1 MKARG
6 RDAHHG
12 APPAAFPMPGAT
24 SPTAANADGEL
35 VLHRWP
41 ARWGLP
47 SLSPE
52 CVAVETYLRLAGLK
66 FSSEA
71 CATPYVSPSGLLPA
85 LDQCADVVGVDGA
98 TAADGADGAD
108 AYDDAGGA
116 ACKAD
121 GSLAM
126 AQITT
131 HLRAKVADLDSNAAV
146 SESDR
151 ATLVAF
157 LALAESRLA
166 TATTYYTWIDRD
178 RFRAHT
184 REAYGAAFPAPMS
197 YILPWLWRR
206 GVMRRHRSSGGSFSE
221 GGEEGVTRGVRDAY
235 AALERRLMDSGGPF
249 FFGKTPTS
257 LDALVFAHLSYHAR
271 APVGDALRVELK
283 KHPGLVTY
291 VEEMRRVPLT
301 LVPIRPRPRGG
312 TRILKDFLSRR
323 SFLSAA
329 RLDAFQL
336 LRLTPFNSTQSRLST
351 STDAPPNAEPR
362 RLISR
367 RLFPSEDGSSL
378 GEGGDAAH
386 ALDSSAWIE
395 PPTASKR
402 DRARGW
408 WGSGGG
414 KEEKLTAKEI
424 AFRRRSRYSGAF
436 SSITLVPIRA
446 RSRGER
452 RSLRTFARAR
462 FSPPPLAAFNPDT
475 HRRLST
481 PSDAFEL
488 HPDVASYGT
497 TLVSV
502 FRRRRGVVVS
512 VPRRGRDVRDERR
525 RRRRRRGGGR

>member
-1 MKARG
+1 
-6 RDAHHG
+6 
-12 APPAAFPMPGAT
+12 MPGAT
-24 SPTAANADGEL
+24 PPTAANADGEL

-126 AQITT
+126 ARITT

-221 GGEEGVTRGVRDAY
+221 GGEEGVTRG
-235 AALERRLMDSGGPF
+235 GGGAGAP
-249 FFGKTPTS
+249 P
-257 LDALVFAHLSYHAR
+257 AR
-271 APVGDALRVELK
+271 P
-283 KHPGLVTY
+283 
-291 VEEMRRVPLT
+291 RRV
-301 LVPIRPRPRGG
+301 RRAG
-312 TRILKDFLSRR
+312 TTPDGQRRAVFLWQNPDV
-323 SFLSAA
+323 A
-329 RLDAFQL
+329 R
-336 LRLTPFNSTQSRLST
+336 
-351 STDAPPNAEPR
+351 
-362 RLISR
+362 
-367 RLFPSEDGSSL
+367 
-378 GEGGDAAH
+378 
-386 ALDSSAWIE
+386 
-395 PPTASKR
+395 
-402 DRARGW
+402 RAR
-408 WGSGGG
+408 
-414 KEEKLTAKEI
+414 
-424 AFRRRSRYSGAF
+424 
-436 SSITLVPIRA
+436 VRA
-446 RSRGER
+446 SELPR
-452 RSLRTFARAR
+452 ARAR
-462 FSPPPLAAFNPDT
+462 RGRASRGAQKAPGAG
-475 HRRLST
+475 
-481 PSDAFEL
+481 
-488 HPDVASYGT
+488 DV
-497 TLVSV
+497 
-502 FRRRRGVVVS
+502 
-512 VPRRGRDVRDERR
+512 RGRDEARPAHTGPHTTPSAWWNADP
-525 RRRRRRGGGR
+525 